1 MTLLS
6 LAMAVRVKA
15 IHLAEMAPQ
24 LMILYIPAFVQEPAQ
39 NSIKALV
46 EQQAIIRKLQV
57 RPAEID
63 QHHCV
68 ISSYW
73 LQVLA
78 DS

>member
-1 MTLLS
+1 
-6 LAMAVRVKA
+6 
-15 IHLAEMAPQ
+15 
-24 LMILYIPAFVQEPAQ
+24 VQETAQ

-57 RPAEID
+57 RPARKD
-63 QHHCV
+63 QHHGV

-73 LQVLA
+73 LQMLA